1 LLAFQFDGP
10 IIGDP
15 VPRLSDNRARVAQL
29 QGPMNQPNIAILSS
43 ALDPHSRAVA
53 WGARESG
60 ASVTVLDT
68 YRGIDPDGKAFAV
81 RSGRARILGLE
92 PFSVIWGRQPY
103 RVQSPDAAVTE
114 DAGFA
119 ERERNTFQSGLI
131 ECLETIEG
139 VRWIN
144 RPSHQRLAEN
154 KLLQLTTALT
164 VCLRTPETV
173 ITSDPGVVRTFL
185 RGRSEIFVKPLQPD
199 RRDYRDKKSRSAFAI
214 VLGAEDISQL
224 PDQDISARVAIYQE
238 RVRKHVDVR
247 VVVLGER
254 AFAFTVIQ
262 KNEPGIDSPFSLGEL
277 GAMKVEPVELTA
289 REEVRICALVKA
301 IGLEFATVDFA
312 LDENGQYVFL
322 DLNPSGQWLFLE
334 VLCPNARLLPRFC
347 SYLCFGDVEAG
358 PRFPSLADYQ
368 RSSDY
373 EALKRE
379 LDSRQELREYK
390 ERYFTSTV
398 SENLAPA
405 SSSQLV
411 G

>member
-1 LLAFQFDGP
+1 MLKTRFS
-10 IIGDP
+10 
-15 VPRLSDNRARVAQL
+15 RSSDNRATVPQL

-60 ASVTVLDT
+60 ASVIVLDT
-68 YRGIDPDGKAFAV
+68 YRGIDADGTAFAV

-114 DAGFA
+114 DAGFT
-119 ERERNTFQSGLI
+119 ERQRYSFQLGLI

-144 RPSHQRLAEN
+144 KPSHQRLAEC

-173 ITSDPGVVRTFL
+173 VTSDPGVVRNFL
-185 RGRSEIFVKPLQPD
+185 KGRSEIVVKPLQAD
-199 RRDYRDKKSRSAFAI
+199 RWDYRDKKSRSAFAT
-214 VLGAEDISQL
+214 VLEAEDISQL

-238 RVRKHVDVR
+238 QVRKRADVR
-247 VVVLGER
+247 VVVLGQR
-254 AFAFTVIQ
+254 AFAFNVIQ
-262 KNEPGIDSPFSLGEL
+262 KNDPGIDSPFSLGEL

-289 REEVRICALVKA
+289 REEDRICALVKA
-301 IGLEFATVDFA
+301 MGLEFATVDLA

-334 VLCPNARLLPRFC
+334 VLCPNAQLLPRFC

-358 PRFPSLADYQ
+358 PRFPSLADFQ
-368 RSSDY
+368 SSSDY
-373 EALKRE
+373 VALKHE
-379 LDSRQELREYK
+379 LDSRKELREHK
-390 ERYFTSTV
+390 EKHFTSIV
-398 SENLAPA
+398 SENLATA

>member
-1 LLAFQFDGP
+1 
-10 IIGDP
+10 
-15 VPRLSDNRARVAQL
+15 
-29 QGPMNQPNIAILSS
+29 MNQPNIAILSS
-43 ALDPHSRAVA
+43 ALDLHARAVA

-68 YRGIDPDGKAFAV
+68 YRGIDTDGTAFAV

-92 PFSVIWGRQPY
+92 PFSVIWGWQPY
-103 RVQSPDAAVTE
+103 RVQSPDAGVTE
-114 DAGFA
+114 DAGFT
-119 ERERNTFQSGLI
+119 ERERNTFQSGLF

-144 RPSHQRLAEN
+144 KPSRERLAEN

-173 ITSDPGVVRTFL
+173 VTSNPGIARSFFK
-185 RGRSEIFVKPLQPD
+185 GRSEIVVKPLQPD
-199 RRDYRDKKSRSAFAI
+199 RWNDRDKKSCSAFAT
-214 VLGAEDISQL
+214 VLEAEDTSQL
-224 PDQDISARVAIYQE
+224 PGEDISARVAIYQE
-238 RVRKHVDVR
+238 RVRKRADVR
-247 VVVLGER
+247 VVVLGQR
-254 AFAFTVIQ
+254 AFAFNTIQ
-262 KNEPGIDSPFSLGEL
+262 TNKPDIDSRVSLGEP
-277 GAMKVEPVELTA
+277 GAMKVEPVDLTA
-289 REEVRICALVKA
+289 RDEVRICALVKA
-301 IGLEFATVDFA
+301 MGLEFATVDFA

-322 DLNPSGQWLFLE
+322 DLNPSGEWLFLE
-334 VLCPNARLLPRFC
+334 LVCPNAQLLPRFC

-379 LDSRQELREYK
+379 LDSRKELREYK
-390 ERYFTSTV
+390 AEHFTSIV
-398 SENLAPA
+398 SENLATA

-411 G
+411 S